1 MAHIVEITDF
11 TAPELDVY
19 ARLTEAQLLNREE
32 PAKGLFIA
40 ESPKVIERALDA
52 GYQSLMVDGSTRYN
66 ELKRKM
72 NGISNTMLAKSLK
85 EMEDDGLVTRTEYME
100 VPIRVEYAIT
110 EKAKALGPI
119 LVQLAQWAAS
129 NA

>member
-1 MAHIVEITDF
+1 MSVSHNC
-11 TAPELDVY
+11 PC
-19 ARLTEAQLLNREE
+19 TEACPLQ
-32 PAKGLFIA
+32 
-40 ESPKVIERALDA
+40 RAMEMIGGKWKISILC
-52 GYQSLMVDGSTRYN
+52 SLMADGATRYN
-66 ELKRKM
+66 DLKRKM

-129 NA
+129 NT